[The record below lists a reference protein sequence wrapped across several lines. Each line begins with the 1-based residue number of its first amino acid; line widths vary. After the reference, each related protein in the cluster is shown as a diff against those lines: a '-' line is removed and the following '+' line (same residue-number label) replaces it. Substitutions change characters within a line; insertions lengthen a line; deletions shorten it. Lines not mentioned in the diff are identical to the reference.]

1 MIGGG
6 LAFWGGGE
14 LRKNRRLSLLL
25 GVSRFSNPRFGVDET
40 IVMMAQRLRS
50 FFDTDS
56 CVIIFTAS
64 DGLHHLLYR
73 SDRRASEQGTD
84 AVTLVDS
91 VAQRLLSLPNKQSF
105 VYKEDGGLTRMARSF
120 RSLRKAVAIFP
131 SRAPAE
137 ELEAVAEMFGAKA
150 FMSVPLNLCF
160 AKVGRVYLIDKGRR
174 TFRQDDLDLVVDA
187 VKLAKPAIENVRLL
201 YNLAT
206 EAAEQERKRIAMDLH
221 DTTIQPFIGLML
233 GLSAVRCRIELDPA
247 GAAEDVSR
255 LLRAAEAELGEVRGY
270 VRALKDKNGEAYE
283 FLTAVRRLTEKFE
296 EASGIPVEL
305 EVEGQVKLNDR
316 LAAEAFQ
323 LIAEGLSNI
332 RRHARATHAALGIA
346 CRDNQLHLLFRNDV
360 PEGVSPAAFCPRS
373 LSERTAS
380 LGGTLKVCHEGFDG
394 TQVQIFI
401 PL

>member
-1 MIGGG
+1 M
-6 LAFWGGGE
+6 
-14 LRKNRRLSLLL
+14 SLLL

-40 IVMMAQRLRS
+40 IGMVAQRLRS

-56 CVIIFTAS
+56 CVIIYTTS
-64 DGLHHLLYR
+64 DGLRHLLYR
-73 SDRRASEQGTD
+73 SDRRAPEQGAT

-91 VAQRLLSLPNKQSF
+91 VAQRLLTLAKEQSF
-105 VYKEDGGLTRMARSF
+105 IYKGEGGLTRMSRPF
-120 RSLRKAVAIFP
+120 RSLSKAADIIP
-131 SRAPAE
+131 SQISAE
-137 ELEAVAEMFGAKA
+137 ELEALVEMFDAKV

-160 AKVGRVYLIDKGRR
+160 AKVGRVFLIEKSRR
-174 TFRQDDLDLVVDA
+174 TFRQDDLDLVESA

-201 YNLAT
+201 NNLAT

-221 DTTIQPFIGLML
+221 DTTIQPFIGLIL
-233 GLSAVRCRIELDPA
+233 GLSAVRSKIELDPT
-247 GAAEDVSR
+247 GALEEVSR
-255 LLRAAEAELGEVRGY
+255 LLQSAETELGEIRGY
-270 VRALKDKNGEAYE
+270 VRDLKDKDGEAYE
-283 FLTAVRRLTEKFE
+283 FLTAVRRFTEKFE

-346 CRDNQLHLLFRNDV
+346 CRNNRLHLLFRNDV
-360 PEGVSPAAFCPRS
+360 PAGVRPATFYPKS
-373 LSERTAS
+373 LSERTAA
-380 LGGTLKVCHEGFDG
+380 LGGVLKVYHDEIDG
-394 TQVQIFI
+394 TRVQIFI